1 MLRLRLHLVPF
12 LVLFVTLVACNG
24 LSMKEAGYRNNVKD
38 YNELVEKAKPPLKAN
53 VEAKRAAYQEA
64 YGKLPSAEAERIKAL
79 DALNK
84 AADKEIKELE
94 AQVETANKANAAKDK
109 AAMDEYRAKFV
120 GTWEGDGMRLRIEP
134 GGRVEYERSSGA
146 VNTRLNGA
154 SVSEFR
160 RDAFDVSLMG
170 MKTTFKIDKAPTEE
184 NGKWTMTVDGARLEK
199 VGG

>member
-1 MLRLRLHLVPF
+1 MLRRPLLPLLLLV
-12 LVLFVTLVACNG
+12 VLLACNG

-38 YNELVEKAKPPLKAN
+38 YNELVEKATPPLKAT

-64 YGKLPSAEAERIKAL
+64 YAKLPSAESDRIKAL

-84 AADKEIKELE
+84 AADKEIKDLE
-94 AQVETANKANAAKDK
+94 AQVEAANKANAAKDK
-109 AAMDEYRAKFV
+109 AAMDAYQAKFV

-134 GGRVEYERSSGA
+134 GGRVEYERSSGG
-146 VNTRLNGA
+146 VNKSLNGA

-170 MKTTFKIDKAPTEE
+170 IKTTFKIDKEPTED
-184 NGKWTMTVDGARLEK
+184 NGVWTMTVDGARLKK